1 MKNILK
7 ILITILIFS
16 STLLA
21 KSGLEIGIFVPI
33 GMSVGINTHPERP
46 TNMNQNTYDSYIS
59 NNTRNTFVG
68 FETGALVQIGY
79 KLDINRT
86 SGFSFLAELGYS
98 RDTFN
103 YKLKDTETNSQAIRM
118 ENYRNYTFDSF
129 LIGVLPKFNY
139 KRFSIGI
146 GAGVKIALAGT
157 INNSSYNP
165 LLGYSTEKLQ
175 IINTKNYKDY
185 FKSNI
190 IPYIK
195 LAVDYSIYT
204 SKKFD
209 FVLGGY
215 AAYDFPLTYTP
226 KNADLTKI
234 VPDKISS
241 FDIGFNIGVKIRPL

>member
-7 ILITILIFS
+7 ILIIILIFG
-16 STLLA
+16 STLFA
-21 KSGLEIGIFVPI
+21 KSGLEIALFVPI
-33 GMSVGINTHPERP
+33 GMSIGINNYPERAI
-46 TNMNQNTYDSYIS
+46 NMNQNTYDSYIS
-59 NNTRNTFVG
+59 NNTRNTAVG
-68 FETGALVQIGY
+68 FETGAFVQIGY
-79 KLDINRT
+79 KLDINRNA
-86 SGFSFLAELGYS
+86 GFSFLAELGYS

-118 ENYRNYTFDSF
+118 ENYRKYTFDSF

-146 GAGVKIALAGT
+146 GGGVKIALAGT
-157 INNSSYNP
+157 INNSAYNP

-185 FKSNI
+185 FNSNI

-195 LAVDYSIYT
+195 LIVDYSIYT

-215 AAYDFPLTYTP
+215 IAYDFPLTYTP

-234 VPDKISS
+234 VPEEISS
-241 FDIGFNIGVKIRPL
+241 LDIGFNIGIKIRPL

>member
-16 STLLA
+16 STLFA

-33 GMSVGINTHPERP
+33 GMSVGINTHPERA
-46 TNMNQNTYDSYIS
+46 TNMNQNTYNSYIS
-59 NNTRNTFVG
+59 NNIRNTFVG
-68 FETGALVQIGY
+68 FDTGALVQIGY
-79 KLDINRT
+79 KLDINRNA
-86 SGFSFLAELGYS
+86 GFSFLAELGYS

-175 IINTKNYKDY
+175 IINTKN
-185 FKSNI
+185 
-190 IPYIK
+190 PYIK